1 MDIGYGG
8 TVNAYNE
15 PLMYGLGTT
24 LESQFDL
31 DIV

>member
-8 TVNAYNE
+8 IVNAYNR
-15 PLMYGLGTT
+15 PSMYSSGTT
-24 LESQFDL
+24 LGSQFDL